1 MRSLL
6 ITLLFACPVIVQA
19 ATTGSISGTI
29 IDPSGGVIPGV
40 ALVVTNPATGVQN
53 KTSTDSKG
61 FYSFPSLP
69 VGHYDL
75 RMEAPGFHPLDRKG
89 LSIDANSALQVD
101 MTMTMAEK
109 VQELTVA
116 ESAGEVQLETVS
128 TQMGE
133 VVTGSKM
140 TAVGLVGRSY
150 TDLLALQPGIVPMST
165 QTAELDRD
173 GGRFGGDSAVGR
185 AESRQSVDQRAA

>member
-1 MRSLL
+1 MRILL
-6 ITLLFACPVIVQA
+6 ATLLFACSIVA

-40 ALVVTNPATGVQN
+40 ALVITNPATGVQN
-53 KTSTDSKG
+53 KTMTDSKG

-69 VGHYDL
+69 VGRYDMK
-75 RMEAPGFHPLDRKG
+75 MEAPGFHPQDRKG
-89 LSIDANSALQVD
+89 LTIDADSALQVD
-101 MTMTMAEK
+101 LTMTMAEK

-128 TQMGE
+128 TQLGE
-133 VVTGSKM
+133 VVTSSKM

-165 QTAELDRD
+165 QQPNSIVMAGASVAIQPS
-173 GGRFGGDSAVGR
+173 GGLN
-185 AESRQSVDQRAA
+185 Q